1 MGALPEAAASP
12 APYVPVAN
20 QETGMKRQ
28 ATAEKVLETTTLVEE
43 GQAFIELAARPGPSA
58 VPAPERFRV
67 IVIGGG
73 QAGLSVGYHLARRGV
88 PFIILDAQQRVGD
101 VWRRRW
107 DSLRLFSPARFD
119 GLDGMPFPAPPYSF
133 PTKDQM
139 ADYLEAYAARFQ
151 IPVRTGVKVD
161 GLTRQGDRYLVTSG
175 AARYEAD
182 QVVVAMANYQQP
194 RFPAFA
200 PELDSRIV
208 QLHAV
213 DYRNPSQLRPG
224 GVLIAGAGNSGS
236 EIGLELARHGHQIW
250 MSGRDVGNIPF
261 RIDSLTARLL
271 APVLFRGVF
280 HRLLTVRTPPGRKAR
295 TKAHSQGD
303 PLIRNKPEDLAAAG
317 IERVPR
323 VARVQNGMPVLEDGR
338 LLDVANLVWCTGFH
352 PGFSWIELPV
362 FDEHGEPQQMRGVVE
377 GEPGLYFVGLHF
389 LYAMSSSMIH
399 GVGRDAR
406 YVAEHIASRSRALAL

>member
-1 MGALPEAAASP
+1 MGVLPEAAASA

-88 PFIILDAQQRVGD
+88 PFIVLDAQQRVGD

-119 GLDGMPFPAPPYSF
+119 GLDGMPFPAPPHSF

-139 ADYLEAYAARFQ
+139 ADYLVAYAARFQ

-161 GLTRQGDRYLVTSG
+161 GLTRQGDRFLVTSG

-194 RFPAFA
+194 RLPAFA
-200 PELDSRIV
+200 PELDPRIV

-213 DYRNPSQLRPG
+213 DYRNPSQLRRG

-236 EIGLELARHGHQIW
+236 EIGLELARHGHRIW
-250 MSGRDVGNIPF
+250 MSGRDVGHIPF
-261 RIDSLTARLL
+261 RVESLAARLL
-271 APVLFRGVF
+271 LPFLFRGVF
-280 HRLLTVRTPPGRKAR
+280 HRLLTVRTRPGRKA
-295 TKAHSQGD
+295 KAKALSQGAL
-303 PLIRNKPEDLAAAG
+303 LIRNKPKDLTAAG

-323 VARVQNGMPVLEDGR
+323 VVGVQDGMPVLEDGR
-338 LLDVANLVWCTGFH
+338 ALDVANVVWCTGFH
-352 PGFSWIELPV
+352 PGFSWIDLPV
-362 FDEHGEPQQMRGVVE
+362 FDEHGEPRQVRGVVE

-389 LYAMSSSMIH
+389 LYAMSSTMIH